1 MNKNRRYRIRTS
13 TIAIWCFDG
22 VRKTVTVPADATVTI
37 SESLRDGDRLI
48 DVVWNGESYL
58 MFTQDL
64 RERGEELSQ

>member
-1 MNKNRRYRIRTS
+1 
-13 TIAIWCFDG
+13 
-22 VRKTVTVPADATVTI
+22 VPVDATVTT

-48 DVVWNGESYL
+48 DVVWDDENYL